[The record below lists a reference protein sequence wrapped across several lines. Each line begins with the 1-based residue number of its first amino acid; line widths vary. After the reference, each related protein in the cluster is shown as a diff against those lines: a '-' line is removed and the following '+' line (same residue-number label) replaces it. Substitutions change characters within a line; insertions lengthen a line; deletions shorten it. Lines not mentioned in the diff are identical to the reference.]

1 MNLPRP
7 VADLICL
14 TRDLVHHPRMVLLNR
29 GHHRWVPAGVIATAG
44 LFVATDTPGGQHLLA
59 AALLVAGPAWALDMV
74 GALAHGLWQ
83 SGRIWSDLVCQCC
96 GDDPDGE
103 DDDPDPDQ
111 PEDDGGF
118 TAADEAWLK
127 GHSITCN
134 A

>member
-7 VADLICL
+7 IADLICL

-44 LFVATDTPGGQHLLA
+44 LFVATNTPGGHHLLA

-74 GALAHGLWQ
+74 GAFAHGLWQ
-83 SGRIWSDLVCQCC
+83 SGRIWPDLECQCC
-96 GDDPDGE
+96 GDDPDDE
-103 DDDPDPDQ
+103 DEDPDPDQ
-111 PEDDGGF
+111 PEDDGGL
-118 TAADEAWLK
+118 AADVEDWLK
-127 GHSITCN
+127 DITPTRN